1 MSFLPFV
8 IFIGL
13 IIVTTFMWHSIS
25 DGALW
30 VPAFAAILI
39 PFFFAKDKKYY
50 SDVVING
57 MASREAL
64 IPVVCWIFAG
74 VFSRILRLSGLA
86 NGLAGLAANIGVGPT
101 MFAVITFLASALF
114 ATASGT
120 SFGTIAAGMGG
131 ALSCGCR
138 TRSIPSTSCRC
149 YYFRWCIR

>member
-1 MSFLPFV
+1 METKKKLEFYGGAWMSFLPFV

-30 VPAFAAILI
+30 VPAFVAILI

-64 IPVVCWIFAG
+64 IPVVC
-74 VFSRILRLSGLA
+74 
-86 NGLAGLAANIGVGPT
+86 
-101 MFAVITFLASALF
+101 
-114 ATASGT
+114 
-120 SFGTIAAGMGG
+120 
-131 ALSCGCR
+131 
-138 TRSIPSTSCRC
+138 
-149 YYFRWCIR
+149 